1 VAFVDAIGRVA
12 GGGSAEIT
20 ASPNRATL
28 DQLAGLQP
36 TLLLVDEVDPL
47 RERARPT
54 PPSSAAPAWR

>member
-28 DQLAGLQP
+28 DQLAGLPP

-47 RERARPT
+47 RDEGEAYAAKLCRAGG
-54 PPSSAAPAWR
+54 